1 MTFFTKDE
9 FVSKYPEYSIF
20 EDWKIEAVSEMIYS
34 QVGLKYRD
42 PIGLA
47 ILYLLLLKM
56 QVWNNYVLCLS
67 MIFH

>member
-42 PIGLA
+42 P
-47 ILYLLLLKM
+47 
-56 QVWNNYVLCLS
+56 N
-67 MIFH
+67 